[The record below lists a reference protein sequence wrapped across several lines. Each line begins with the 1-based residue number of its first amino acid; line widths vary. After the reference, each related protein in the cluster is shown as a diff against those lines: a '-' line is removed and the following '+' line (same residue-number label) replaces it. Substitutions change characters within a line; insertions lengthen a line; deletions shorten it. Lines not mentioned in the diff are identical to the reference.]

1 MSTVLAN
8 TITAVGGGGSTV
20 KVNNDSTYI
29 SDGGAVTDSNL
40 VQGLAKHWSHLD
52 GSQSAASMA
61 QDSFNLSSMTDS
73 GTGTYVFTLSN
84 IMANVSHSSV
94 ATGSHMSDGH
104 IFLSISVYTTS
115 GAKFICTN
123 GTGGSAVDS
132 GDLSVQT
139 AGDLALSLIHI

>member
-1 MSTVLAN
+1 MSTLRTNALEGVDAKN
-8 TITAVGGGGSTV
+8 SITIVA
-20 KVNNDSTYI
+20 
-29 SDGGAVTDSNL
+29 GAGNITTTN
-40 VQGLAKHWSHLD
+40 VQEGLAKHWSHLD
-52 GSQSAASMA
+52 GAESAASMA

-104 IFLSISVYTTS
+104 VFQSISVYTTS
-115 GAKFICTN
+115 GAKIICTN
-123 GTGGSAVDS
+123 DTGGSAVDS

-139 AGDLALSLIHI
+139 TGDLA